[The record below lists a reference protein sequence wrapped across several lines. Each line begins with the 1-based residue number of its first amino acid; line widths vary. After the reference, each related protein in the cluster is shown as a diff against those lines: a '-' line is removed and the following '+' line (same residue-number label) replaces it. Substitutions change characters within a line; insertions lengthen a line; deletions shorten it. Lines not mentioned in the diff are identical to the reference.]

1 MRPDSLFRF
10 ESAVRLPAILFGA
23 LAVTL
28 MLVPGLIYWLF
39 GMDGGTAANIMSRR
53 AACLFVGLGL
63 ICWMAATW
71 SQMDRVIS
79 AGVAASMGALA
90 VLGLVEYLRG
100 AVGAGI
106 WLAIVVELML
116 VALFVPHISR

>member
-1 MRPDSLFRF
+1 MRPDSLFQF

-28 MLVPGLIYWLF
+28 MLVPGLIYWVF
-39 GMDGGTAANIMSRR
+39 GMEGGAAANIMSRR
-53 AACLFVGLGL
+53 AACLFVGLAV
-63 ICWMAATW
+63 ICWLAAKW
-71 SQMDRVIS
+71 SQVDRVVS

-100 AVGAGI
+100 AVGVGI
-106 WLAIVVELML
+106 WLAIVVEVML